1 MPRVGI
7 AILKAVHAVRLGRM
21 RCVLGSSRRWRS
33 ASRGLREGAAQSSGG
48 GGTAEGLRGVG
59 DPTWDPGGREGGG
72 GRELRCSSE
81 LCSISTELGCSEGTA
96 TTASSQRAEHP
107 PQLPPLPPF
116 PQGPICLEIDG
127 IRGPFL
133 SGRAGLRG
141 PGLGWRGPREH
152 SVGGG
157 GWGGREAKPR
167 GSFYPKE
174 LNLQPPF
181 RRVLLLTALLRVQC
195 PPHAAPPHPAAPR
208 GHAGTRCCAGC
219 WDAAPTK
226 PAGTLCFARGLL
238 ASPHPTSPHI
248 APVPHELSPRARQRE
263 KGRGW
268 AARGCADRCSVL
280 QAIAQPRGPISQI
293 VIANYP
299 LIRGMK
305 NA

>member
-1 MPRVGI
+1 MWVTPPGT
-7 AILKAVHAVRLGRM
+7 L
-21 RCVLGSSRRWRS
+21 
-33 ASRGLREGAAQSSGG
+33 GG
-48 GGTAEGLRGVG
+48 GR
-59 DPTWDPGGREGGG
+59 G

-107 PQLPPLPPF
+107 PQLPPPPPF

-152 SVGGG
+152 SVRGG

-181 RRVLLLTALLRVQC
+181 RRVLLLAALLRVQC

-238 ASPHPTSPHI
+238 APPHTPHRPTSPRSRTSSAPARVSGRRDAGGRREAVLI
-248 APVPHELSPRARQRE
+248 AAQSCRQLHSLGGPSP
-263 KGRGW
+263 K
-268 AARGCADRCSVL
+268 S
-280 QAIAQPRGPISQI
+280 SS
-293 VIANYP
+293 
-299 LIRGMK
+299 LIIP
-305 NA
+305 